1 MLRMKYTQ
9 GSVAIKGSAASMFWT
24 GESMAAPRAWLA
36 MQRAKIPLEMMVD
49 LNCTLLMRIRAQLV
63 GLLMV
68 FDV

>member
-1 MLRMKYTQ
+1 MLIMEYTQ
-9 GSVAIKGSAASMFWT
+9 GSVAIKGSAASMSWT

-36 MQRAKIPLEMMVD
+36 MQRAKAEMMAD
-49 LNCTLLMRIRAQLV
+49 MNCILLMRIRAQLV